1 MAEEALKKLEEQ
13 VNCSICLDTFTDPKL
28 LQCFHVFCRQ
38 CLVPLGVRDQQGLTC
53 PTCRQVTPIP
63 DRGVAGLQSAFHI
76 NNLLEIQDSFKQ
88 IPNPL
93 AELAGAAVESTAT
106 ISRNVVPRCCYE
118 HASQELKLYCET
130 CGELVC
136 VQCIIQNGKHH
147 DHDCKLL
154 HKAFSKY
161 QEEITSSLEPMEN
174 KVVIVKEALAVIKQR
189 CGEISDQQAAIKD
202 KVHATFEQ
210 LREILTVREAEII
223 DQLHQRTQ
231 GKLKNLAA
239 QSDQIETILAQLDS
253 CLHFMKESIK
263 PGNESDVLMMKSNT
277 VHQVRELITPISI
290 DIVEP
295 NTEADTTFSA
305 LADMTEICQ
314 NYSQVIPLT
323 NPDPSQCHTIG
334 KGDVVVGQRFTT
346 TVQAI
351 NYEGKPCVEPIK
363 SLECELTS
371 EMTGTRAICSVKRR
385 QSQYE
390 ISYKPTIKGR
400 HQLHIKAYG
409 QHIRGSPFSVAVTSP
424 VEKVGTPIHI
434 IDEVNR
440 PNCVAINLKG
450 ELVVT
455 EENEHCVSVLSY
467 RGEKLRSFGT
477 FGSGKGQ
484 FNSPRGVTVDNEG
497 NILVAD
503 CLNSRIQ
510 KFTAEGQFITA
521 MTIKSFLINHPSDIA
536 FNTRDNK
543 LYVADLFYNYVQVL
557 NSDLTSSSIF
567 YTDENFSET
576 SLYVTCDHTGKVYVT
591 DSDKKCIQ
599 VFTAGGKFVRMFGRR
614 GWLPGTGK
622 LNNPSHIAVDT
633 SGMVYVSD
641 SCQVVIFSSEGQ
653 FVTSFKSREKLTRN
667 SGIAVDNNG
676 VVYVCDSDN
685 NCIRVF

>member
-28 LQCFHVFCRQ
+28 LQCFHVFCQQ
-38 CLVPLGVRDQQGLTC
+38 CLVPLGVRDQQGQLSLTC

-76 NNLLEIQDSFKQ
+76 NNLLEIQDSVKK

-93 AELAGAAVESTAT
+93 AALAGAAVESTAT

-118 HASQELKLYCET
+118 HACQELKLYCET

-154 HKAFSKY
+154 DEAFTKY
-161 QEEITSSLEPMEN
+161 QEEITSSLKPMEN
-174 KVVIVKEALAVIKQR
+174 KVMIVKEVLAVIKQR

-202 KVHATFEQ
+202 KVHATFKQ
-210 LREILTVREAEII
+210 LREILTVRETEII
-223 DQLHQRTQ
+223 DQLHQRTK

-239 QSDQIETILAQLDS
+239 QSDQIETTLAQLVS

-277 VHQVRELITPISI
+277 IHQVKELIIPIPI
-290 DIVEP
+290 DIMVP

-305 LADMTEICQ
+305 LADMIEMCQ
-314 NYSQVIPLT
+314 NYGQVISLT

-346 TVQAI
+346 TVQAV

-371 EMTGTRAICSVKRR
+371 EITGTRAICRVKRR
-385 QSQYE
+385 ESQHE

-400 HQLHIKAYG
+400 HQLHIKVYG

-440 PNCVAINLKG
+440 PSGVAINLKG

-455 EENEHCVSVLSY
+455 EPHCVSVFSP

-477 FGSGKGQ
+477 FGSGQGQ
-484 FNSPRGVTVDNEG
+484 FNRPRGVTVDNEG

-503 CLNSRIQ
+503 CCNSRIQ
-510 KFTAEGQFITA
+510 KFTAEGQFITCTA
-521 MTIKSFLINHPSDIA
+521 EDMLLNCPSDIA
-536 FNTRDNK
+536 FNTSNNK
-543 LYVADLFYNYVQVL
+543 LYVADIFVDVL
-557 NSDLTSSSIF
+557 NSDLTFSHMF
-567 YTDENFSET
+567 YTDFSST
-576 SLYVTCDHTGKVYVT
+576 SWYVTCDHTGEVYVT
-591 DSDKKCIQ
+591 DSAKKCIQ
-599 VFTAGGKFVRMFGRR
+599 VFTAEGKFVRVFGGR

-622 LNNPSHIAVDT
+622 LNAPSHIAVDT

-641 SCQVVIFSSEGQ
+641 GRQVVIFSSEGQ
-653 FVTSFKSREKLTRN
+653 FVTSFESCRKLTRN
-667 SGIAVDNNG
+667 SGIAVDDNG
-676 VVYVCDSDN
+676 VVYVCDSGN

>member
-147 DHDCKLL
+147 DHDCVLL

-174 KVVIVKEALAVIKQR
+174 KVVIVKEALDVIKQR
-189 CGEISDQQAAIKD
+189 CGEISGQQAAIKD
-202 KVHATFEQ
+202 KVHATFKQ
-210 LREILTVREAEII
+210 LREILTVRETEII

-277 VHQVRELITPISI
+277 IHQVRELIIPISI

-305 LADMTEICQ
+305 LADMTEMCQ
-314 NYSQVIPLT
+314 NYGQVIPLT

-371 EMTGTRAICSVKRR
+371 EMTGTRAICRVKKR

-390 ISYKPTIKGR
+390 ISYQPTIKGR
-400 HQLHIKAYG
+400 HQLHIKVYG
-409 QHIRGSPFSVAVTSP
+409 HHIRGSPFSVAVTSP
-424 VEKVGTPIHI
+424 VEKLSTPIHI
-434 IDEVNR
+434 IDGVNG
-440 PNCVAINLKG
+440 PSGVAINLKG

-455 EENEHCVSVLSY
+455 EENAHCVSVFSP

-477 FGSGKGQ
+477 KGSGQGQ

-497 NILVAD
+497 NILVVD
-503 CLNSRIQ
+503 CFNHRIQ

-521 MTIKSFLINHPSDIA
+521 LDMHYCPSDIA
-536 FNTRDNK
+536 FNAINNK
-543 LYVADLFYNYVQVL
+543 LYVVVDTFHNYVQVL
-557 NSDLTSSSIF
+557 NSDLTFSSSF
-567 YTDENFSET
+567 EGADEDFSSST
-576 SLYVTCDHTGKVYVT
+576 SLHVTCDQTGKVYVT

-599 VFTAGGKFVRMFGRR
+599 VFTAEGKFVRVFWGR

-622 LNNPSHIAVDT
+622 LNNPSYIAVDT

-641 SCQVVIFSSEGQ
+641 NCQVVIFSSKGR
-653 FVTSFKSREKLTRN
+653 FVTSFGKFNRN

-676 VVYVCDSDN
+676 VVYVCDSGND
-685 NCIRVF
+685 CIKVF